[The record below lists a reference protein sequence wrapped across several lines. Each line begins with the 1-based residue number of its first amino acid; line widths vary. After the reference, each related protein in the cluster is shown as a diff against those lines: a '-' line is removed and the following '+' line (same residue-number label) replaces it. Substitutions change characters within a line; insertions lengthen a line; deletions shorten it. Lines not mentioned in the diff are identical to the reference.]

1 MLRIK
6 NKDIDSSNQQGGQ
19 MNFLSIDSKATKRLW
34 VSLVFGML
42 CILLTGCETIT
53 ISADP
58 GTNVNSATNT
68 TDTDTDVG
76 ASTSTQNVKLFIEPQ
91 AGESVITG
99 AITGAKKSVWVEMYL
114 LTDKKVISA
123 LEDTAHRHIDVR
135 VMLEDH
141 PYGGGSVSPT
151 QTLDQLKAAGI
162 QTKTTNPTFALT
174 HEKGMVI
181 DGSTAYIMTSN
192 FTLAALGAGKST
204 LNREYGIID
213 TNTQDVNNVK
223 DIFTADWNRT
233 QAKVSSSNLV
243 VSPINS
249 RNTFI
254 TLIHSAKRS
263 LLIEAEEMNDPAVE
277 QALVSQ
283 EQQGVAIQ
291 VILPKDDSNA
301 KGITTIKNGDVQV
314 KKDSHLYM
322 HAKIIIVDQQKAF
335 VGSEN
340 ISTYSLDKNREL
352 GIIVSNTSVLNALQ
366 QTFQQDW
373 TDSKA
378 A

>member
-1 MLRIK
+1 
-6 NKDIDSSNQQGGQ
+6 
-19 MNFLSIDSKATKRLW
+19 MNFIIIDFKATKRSW
-34 VSLVFGML
+34 ISLVFGLL
-42 CILLTGCETIT
+42 CMLLTGCATIT
-53 ISADP
+53 ISTNT
-58 GTNVNSATNT
+58 GTNTNATTNT
-68 TDTDTDVG
+68 TDVNTSAG
-76 ASTSTQNVKLFIEPQ
+76 ASTSAPQNVKLFIEPQ
-91 AGESVITG
+91 AGERVITG
-99 AITGAKKSVWVEMYL
+99 AITSAKKSVWVEMYL

-151 QTLDQLKAAGI
+151 ETLDKLKAAGI
-162 QTKTTNPTFALT
+162 QTKTTNPDFALT

-181 DGSTAYIMTSN
+181 DGTTAYIMTGN

-213 TNTQDVNNVK
+213 TNTQDVKNVQ
-223 DIFTADWNRT
+223 DIFTDDWNRT

-254 TLIHSAKRS
+254 TLIKSAKKS
-263 LLIEAEEMNDPAVE
+263 LLIEAEEMNDPSVE

-283 EQQGVAIQ
+283 EKQGVKVQ
-291 VILPKDDSNA
+291 VILPKNDSND
-301 KGITTIKNGDVQV
+301 KGIATIKKSKVQV
-314 KKDSHLYM
+314 EEDSHLYI

-340 ISTYSLDKNREL
+340 ISTSSLDKNREL

-373 TDSKA
+373 TASIA